1 MSFKE
6 YLAHNEID
14 VDNLPQVVT
23 VEVMRDESCDMAYIT
38 VNDVSVHYGND
49 WDFHDGCLAHPDIGE
64 FNSIE
69 ELTEIIEIGLNELGH
84 AVEIVNGE
92 FSYND

>member
-6 YLAHNEID
+6 YLEFNEID
-14 VDNLPQVVT
+14 VDQLPQVVT
-23 VEVMRDESCDMAYIT
+23 VEIMRDSDCDMAYIT
-38 VNDVSVHYGND
+38 VNDISVHYGND

-69 ELTEIIEIGLNELGH
+69 ELSEIIEIGLNDLGH
-84 AVEIVNGE
+84 AVEIVEGK
-92 FSYND
+92 FSYED